1 MPSKKWSGGGY
12 SLHFL
17 EVENKLAMALLLRF
31 PDVFSVGCA
40 LYASQLLA
48 LVIVSVRALHAVAYA
63 RARGIIVFV

>member
-1 MPSKKWSGGGY
+1 
-12 SLHFL
+12 
-17 EVENKLAMALLLRF
+17 MALLLRF